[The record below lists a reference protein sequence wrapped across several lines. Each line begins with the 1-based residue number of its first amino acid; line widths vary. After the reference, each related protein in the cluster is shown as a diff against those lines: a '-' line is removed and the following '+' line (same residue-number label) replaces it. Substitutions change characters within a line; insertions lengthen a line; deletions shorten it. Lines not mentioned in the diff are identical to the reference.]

1 MHENLAL
8 AMYIYM
14 TLLLIAPFDL
24 PEEKLESERLA
35 LRGPCATLLSL
46 QRLATL
52 SITKITHQP
61 CLGEGGAASLTK
73 LAQ

>member
-24 PEEKLESERLA
+24 PKEKAGVWEVCSER
-35 LRGPCATLLSL
+35 TLCHILS
-46 QRLATL
+46 QQ
-52 SITKITHQP
+52 KV
-61 CLGEGGAASLTK
+61 CGSLDCKVT
-73 LAQ
+73 